1 MSSIMQ
7 GVTRILSLLGDDE
20 VIWYKGDIADL
31 LKKNG
36 FDTYVGLL
44 RP

>member
-1 MSSIMQ
+1 MQ

-20 VIWYKGDIADL
+20 VVWYQTDIRDL

-36 FDTYVGLL
+36 FDTCVRLTI
-44 RP
+44 